1 MEAINEQRL
10 KIKGLKIKGLMNVG
24 DSCYLNAAIQVLLP
38 FLRFS
43 FDPERLAL
51 IEFLACGNYNPTK
64 LLGDHFPLLA
74 PGDLEAYLTLEDLK
88 LSREVVAPGEDVA
101 PKPRAQTRKAKNSTQ
116 QPTLKAVKSLVPE
129 QVQFPLYYLL
139 SSVIKIMLEGTTAP
153 PFKLLRALQFKLKS
167 LQPTIHDNALTE
179 DASDIFFR
187 LIECKNY
194 LMLPT
199 HDVKAQIEQALSV
212 VERDLDIDVLRGRLS
227 VLLVQDSISPE
238 FRLWLG
244 QNLDSDNFG
253 RKFVK

>member
-1 MEAINEQRL
+1 MEAINEQR
-10 KIKGLKIKGLMNVG
+10 LKIKGLMNVG

-43 FDPERLAL
+43 SDPERLAL

-101 PKPRAQTRKAKNSTQ
+101 PKPRAQTRNAKAFK
-116 QPTLKAVKSLVPE
+116 PKPLKAVKNLVPE
-129 QVQFPLYYLL
+129 QVQLPLYYLL
-139 SSVIKIMLEGTTAP
+139 SSVIKILLEGTTAP

-167 LQPTIHDNALTE
+167 LQPTIHGNALTE

-199 HDVKAQIEQALSV
+199 HDVKAQIEQALSG
-212 VERDLDIDVLRGRLS
+212 VERDLNIDVLRGRLS
-227 VLLVQDSISPE
+227 VLLVQDSISPK

-253 RKFVK
+253 REFVK